1 MGKSYILSHILVIGG
16 ASLDTLHIGNETVET
31 AGGAGLYTALAARRC
46 GAQLTL
52 FAPRPQPLP
61 DLLAAPAQRFTWLGP
76 AVSPDELPRFEIA
89 YENGRTRYLAAA
101 FGAETR
107 LTPDDLPDLAAYDVV
122 HVVPLGSAGRQ
133 LTFLQACRQRGA
145 RRIAVSAS
153 IIEQIAQEKETLR
166 QILAQADLVFLNE
179 TEAAGIFG
187 SPEQA
192 RGRAGQ
198 TLFITLGANGAR
210 VVQGEWHTAVPAAP
224 AAELDPTGAGDTFCG
239 AVLAR
244 LAQGAHP
251 VMAARAAAPLA
262 AQMIERIGPAALLW
276 PDPPPPLPADGRV
289 RPNPAQIERI
299 AQLIATLDD
308 VTPFPFTGPDFPPPD
323 HPLALDFFFVST
335 LQQFGFWT
343 AVDNQYSHP
352 LIAPINGAPRKGS
365 SYLFQA
371 YLRALRNDP
380 DSLTPARQASLT
392 RAEMLSLY
400 RAGDGSDPMPA
411 LDLHWQR
418 AWQYGRDLQ
427 ALHLTPQTIMQQ
439 VREGERPLQTF
450 LQILDNV
457 GGYKEDP
464 LRKKSSLLA
473 VILNQRPEQFL
484 PFGPGE
490 QVAPIIDY
498 HLMRSCL
505 RAGLIDV
512 LDDTLRQKL
521 AARQVIPPADE
532 WAVRY
537 AAYRAIEQVAAL
549 SGKSMGAVDWFFF
562 NARRRCPEMTEP
574 RCEQCPLDPACA
586 HRKELFQPVLR
597 TTFY

>member
-1 MGKSYILSHILVIGG
+1 MTQLLIIGG
-16 ASLDTLHIGNETVET
+16 ASLDTLHIGGEIVRT
-31 AGGAGLYTALAARRC
+31 AGGAGLYTAVAAHRS
-46 GAQLTL
+46 GAKVSL

-61 DLLAAPAQRFTWLGP
+61 ALLQTAAQRFTWRGP
-76 AVSPDELPRFEIA
+76 VVSPEELPHFEIA
-89 YENGRTRYLAAA
+89 YENGRTHYLTAT

-107 LTPDDLPDLAAYDVV
+107 LTPDELPDLTEYDII
-122 HVVPLGSAGRQ
+122 HIVPLGSASRQ

-145 RRIAVSAS
+145 RRIAVSTS
-153 IIEQIAQEKETLR
+153 IIEQIAQEKEALR
-166 QILAQADLVFLNE
+166 QILAQADLVFMNE
-179 TEAAGIFG
+179 AEARGMFG

-192 RGRAGQ
+192 RGRTGQ
-198 TLFITLGANGAR
+198 IIFITLGAAGAR
-210 VVQGEWHTAVPAAP
+210 VVQGEWHTAVPATP
-224 AAELDPTGAGDTFCG
+224 ATELDPTGAGDTFCG

-262 AQMIERIGPAALLW
+262 AQMIEQIGPTTLLW
-276 PDPPPPLPADGRV
+276 PDPPPPIPADGRV
-289 RPNPAQIERI
+289 QPNPAQIERI
-299 AQLIATLDD
+299 AHLIATLDE
-308 VTPFPFTGPDFPPPD
+308 VTPFPFTGPDFPPAN

-343 AVDNQYSHP
+343 AVNDQYHHP
-352 LIAPINGAPRKGS
+352 LIAPINGALRKGS
-365 SYLFQA
+365 SYLFQT
-371 YLRALRNDP
+371 YLRTLHNDP
-380 DSLTPARQASLT
+380 DSFTPARQASLT
-392 RAEMLSLY
+392 RTDMLALY
-400 RAGDGSDPMPA
+400 RADDGSDPMPA
-411 LDLHWQR
+411 LDLHGQM
-418 AWQYGRDLQ
+418 AQEYGRDLQ
-427 ALHLTPQTIMQQ
+427 ALHLTPQTIIQQ
-439 VREGERPLQTF
+439 ARDGERPLQTF
-450 LQILDNV
+450 LQILDHI

-505 RAGLIDV
+505 RTGLIDV
-512 LDDTLRQKL
+512 LDDALRRKL
-521 AARQVIPPADE
+521 TARQLLSPANE

-537 AAYRAIEQVAAL
+537 AACQAIEQVTAL

-562 NARRRCPEMTEP
+562 NARRRCPELTEP
-574 RCEQCPLDPACA
+574 SCEQCPIDPACA